1 MEKEKGEELV
11 HYINEADS
19 FRTRVFG
26 IQDGLIGVGSIVLGA
41 AGFSHNVLAV
51 IIAGLLA
58 TIGQAFSMGIG
69 EYISTR
75 VRMQI
80 INNEIKKEKY
90 QLQKYPEMEKEE
102 LVQFYIKK
110 GFNKETSEK
119 IADFLLKNENVALEE
134 MLMHELKVF
143 PEEFESPVKLGFL
156 MSLYLIIGGIIP
168 LIPFIISYLIKQFQF
183 NFAVASAMILI
194 IITLGI
200 FGIIGTKYTGLTK
213 HKGALEQIG
222 TGLIALIGSYVAGI
236 LLAHFI
242 PATFLP

>member
-1 MEKEKGEELV
+1 VE
-11 HYINEADS
+11 
-19 FRTRVFG
+19 
-26 IQDGLIGVGSIVLGA
+26 
-41 AGFSHNVLAV
+41 
-51 IIAGLLA
+51 
-58 TIGQAFSMGIG
+58 
-69 EYISTR
+69 
-75 VRMQI
+75 
-80 INNEIKKEKY
+80 
-90 QLQKYPEMEKEE
+90 EE

-110 GFNKETSEK
+110 GFSKETSEK

-156 MSLYLIIGGIIP
+156 MSLYLIVGGIIP
-168 LIPFIISYLIKQFQF
+168 MVPFIISYLIRQFQF
-183 NFAVASAMILI
+183 SLAVASAMALI

-222 TGLIALIGSYVAGI
+222 TGLIALVGSYIAGI